1 LLTITPDAAEAIKA
15 AIQNLGAPDS
25 AGVRISATTESH
37 NGTGPAIELSFV
49 REPLVEDEV
58 LEDEGAQVFLA
69 PEVSPM
75 VSDKTLDADHEPDGE
90 IRFSLLD

>member
-1 LLTITPDAAEAIKA
+1 LLTITHDAADAIKT
-15 AIQNLGAPDS
+15 AIASLDAPDS

-37 NGTGPAIELSFV
+37 NGAGPAIELSFV
-49 REPLVEDEV
+49 QEPLQEDEV

-69 PEVSPM
+69 PEISPM
-75 VSDKTLDADHEPDGE
+75 VSDKTLDADYEPGGE